1 MMRNGKRYIMEMGFI
16 LVPFLE
22 ALTELQSKKLEEDRF
37 LWLRMFEILVQV
49 HSAYCAWAIGGQE
62 HMCKFS
68 TSWC

>member
-1 MMRNGKRYIMEMGFI
+1 MEMGFI

-37 LWLRMFEILVQV
+37 LWLRMLEILVQV
-49 HSAYCAWAIGGQE
+49 RSAYCAWTIGGQE

-68 TSWC
+68 TSWW